1 MSLMNK
7 KKSSV
12 KDKVLKIC
20 ITAMFAALI
29 CVATLVIQVPAPN
42 GGFLNFGDCFI
53 LIACWILGPVY
64 GFAAGGI
71 GSAMADLI
79 GYPIYAPGTFVIKGL
94 MAVAAS
100 LIARA
105 FIKKNEKLWL
115 VGHITGAVAAETI
128 MVFGY
133 FFYDSLALGLGF
145 AAAWVNMP
153 FNLLQGGFG
162 AVLGII
168 LVQVISR
175 TGILK
180 KINPYAVKQW

>member
-1 MSLMNK
+1 MNK

-79 GYPIYAPGTFVIKGL
+79 SYPIYAPGTFVIKGL

-105 FIKKNEKLWL
+105 FINKNEKLWL
-115 VGHITGAVAAETI
+115 VGHITGAVAAEAI

-168 LVQVISR
+168 LVQVISK
-175 TGILK
+175 TGVLK